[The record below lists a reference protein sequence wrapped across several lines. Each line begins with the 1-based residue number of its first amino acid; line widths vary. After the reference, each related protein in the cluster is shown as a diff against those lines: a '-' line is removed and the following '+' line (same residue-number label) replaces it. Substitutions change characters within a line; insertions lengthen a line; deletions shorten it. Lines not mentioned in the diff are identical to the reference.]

1 LRLAEETR
9 IRWVQTQTTF
19 ERLRDFVNS
28 GVEATEETLGRV
40 MEMLTGEGEKAKNE
54 AKANAKTA
62 KTEAKKGKENIREK
76 AKAEL

>member
-1 LRLAEETR
+1 
-9 IRWVQTQTTF
+9 VQTQTTF

-40 MEMLTGEGEKAKNE
+40 MEMLTGEGEKAK
-54 AKANAKTA
+54 
-62 KTEAKKGKENIREK
+62 TEAKKGKENIREK